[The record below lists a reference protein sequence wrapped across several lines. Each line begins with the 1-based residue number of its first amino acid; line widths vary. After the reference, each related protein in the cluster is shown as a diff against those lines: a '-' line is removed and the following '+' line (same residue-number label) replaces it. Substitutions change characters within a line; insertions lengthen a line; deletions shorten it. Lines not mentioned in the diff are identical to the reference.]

1 MVEQGQAGGWS
12 EVREGECVAGGGDA
26 ELAGPYG
33 PMREGVNF
41 ILRVMRRWWIVLV
54 RAGMG
59 RGKK

>member
-1 MVEQGQAGGWS
+1 MEEQGQAGGWS
-12 EVREGECVAGGGDA
+12 EVREGECVEGGGDA
-26 ELAGPYG
+26 KLIGPYR
-33 PMREGVNF
+33 PMRERENF